1 MADLVRSAKSGSR
14 WGTNKLIAFNIE
26 LIDKNTQPFFDTHLA
41 SAHEPAGSLHKA
53 DMDFFAYMEDAMAI
67 PPGEESFVG
76 DFAAFVLRM
85 MRYDEGRRVVHLRR
99 EMGFEMCGQRVDA
112 KADVY
117 VMERSG
123 TGAKYLLLVQE
134 DKYHLS
140 KDDPEPQLIAG
151 AIAAFYEINRALK
164 AAGLPKLQSK
174 TFAGITMVGTTPTF
188 YKIPVTNEILISLAT
203 SQYPSQVTTV
213 ERLVPPVPFPE
224 RLVSDGMK
232 TLSNRRII
240 LQCFEAFRQ
249 FVNVAR
255 IETKTLE
262 GYNPLR
268 YHRLPHG
275 RTCLR

>member
-1 MADLVRSAKSGSR
+1 MADLMRSAKSGSR
-14 WGTNKLIAFNIE
+14 WGTNELIAFNIE
-26 LIDKNTQPFFDTHLA
+26 VIDTNTQTFFDTAILPQPTV
-41 SAHEPAGSLHKA
+41 SSVILDNLEEPAGSLHKA

-99 EMGFEMCGQRVDA
+99 EMGSEMCGQRLDA
-112 KADVY
+112 KADVC

-140 KDDPEPQLIAG
+140 KDDPEPQPIAG
-151 AIAAFYEINRALK
+151 AIAAFYETNRALK

-188 YKIPVTNEILISLAT
+188 YKIPVTNEMLISLAT

-240 LQCFEAFRQ
+240 LQCSEAFRQ
-249 FVNVAR
+249 FVVSCSESAHLCKP
-255 IETKTLE
+255 IM
-262 GYNPLR
+262 
-268 YHRLPHG
+268 
-275 RTCLR
+275 

>member
-14 WGTNKLIAFNIE
+14 WGTNELIAFNIE
-26 LIDKNTQPFFDTHLA
+26 VIDTNTQTFSDTAILPQPMV
-41 SAHEPAGSLHKA
+41 SSVILDKSAGSLHKA
-53 DMDFFAYMEDAMAI
+53 DMDFFAYMPVEDAMAI

-76 DFAAFVLRM
+76 DFAAFVLRI

-112 KADVY
+112 KADVC

-123 TGAKYLLLVQE
+123 TGAEYLLLVQE

-140 KDDPEPQLIAG
+140 KDDPEPQLEVIAG
-151 AIAAFYEINRALK
+151 AIATFYKTNRALK
-164 AAGLPKLQSK
+164 AAGLPKLRSK
-174 TFAGITMVGTTPTF
+174 TFAAITMVGTTPTF
-188 YKIPVTNEILISLAT
+188 YKIPVTNEMLISLAT

-213 ERLVPPVPFPE
+213 ERLVPLVPFPE

-232 TLSNRRII
+232 TLSNKRII

-249 FVNVAR
+249 FVVS
-255 IETKTLE
+255 
-262 GYNPLR
+262 
-268 YHRLPHG
+268 
-275 RTCLR
+275 